1 MAPIR
6 SVAAAQRSNG
16 RQWRRSGASRPGAG
30 REPRPETGRE
40 RGPEAPILFF
50 PAAPPSAVAA
60 RTRATIPQARRSR
73 RRHGRGARARQ
84 QGRCV
89 SPSNYSRPP
98 NHEAAERR
106 RSAQSCCA
114 PRHRCERSTYDHLGT
129 FYVQAW
135 RVARSSGHAGPA
147 ASSFNSC
154 SPMDGLE
161 DSAGSNGIEHGC
173 KQYASVLACS
183 CCCCCCL
190 LLGLRGRRVGCF

>member
-1 MAPIR
+1 
-6 SVAAAQRSNG
+6 
-16 RQWRRSGASRPGAG
+16 
-30 REPRPETGRE
+30 
-40 RGPEAPILFF
+40 
-50 PAAPPSAVAA
+50 
-60 RTRATIPQARRSR
+60 
-73 RRHGRGARARQ
+73 
-84 QGRCV
+84 V
-89 SPSNYSRPP
+89 SPGRRQDVKGGR
-98 NHEAAERR
+98 RR
-106 RSAQSCCA
+106 RSFSSLPRRLAQWQPVRGLQFPRRGGHGGGTAGEHERGSRGGACRRQIIRGLRIMRPRIDGDRRNHAARA
-114 PRHRCERSTYDHLGT
+114 PRHRCERSIYHLGT

-183 CCCCCCL
+183 CCCCCL